1 MQFHRAHPKILW
13 ALVSILIYTLLGS
26 TLWWFISPTTTT
38 EKKDFAQLLAQIAGG
53 AALLFGLYFTWRR
66 VEISQRTLD
75 TQRQM
80 LETQQDQ
87 QITERFTR
95 AIEQLGATDDK
106 EGEPKL
112 EMRLGGIYALERIAK
127 D

>member
-66 VEISQRTLD
+66 VEISQRTL
-75 TQRQM
+75 
-80 LETQQDQ
+80 ETKQDQ
-87 QITERFTR
+87 QVTERFTQ
-95 AIEQLGATDDK
+95 AIDQLGATDDK
-106 EGEPKL
+106 
-112 EMRLGGIYALERIAK
+112 
-127 D
+127 